1 MDPRLI
7 SGIARS
13 YYWAAEHMQSKLV
26 SLLGAGPTEGVDP
39 SSKNSLQVT
48 NDAQR
53 SPRHSAQGGRFTLTG
68 GQCRVSAAPAQGPEC
83 TRSGPP
89 AEGHPPS
96 CHLNSNGRA
105 TNTKKEA
112 PPGLGLRPKRL
123 SPHPGFWS
131 WPYSSRQSA
140 IGPQP
145 TSECIRTRRGR
156 STGSGCSF
164 TGCCR

>member
-1 MDPRLI
+1 MAPFPRSWSPEYPQALTLFHRGLQTTYLVFKDDAPI
-7 SGIARS
+7 PTLMSEPRPLTSGQHRA
-13 YYWAAEHMQSKLV
+13 
-26 SLLGAGPTEGVDP
+26 
-39 SSKNSLQVT
+39 
-48 NDAQR
+48 
-53 SPRHSAQGGRFTLTG
+53 
-68 GQCRVSAAPAQGPEC
+68 SAAPAQGPEC

-131 WPYSSRQSA
+131 WSYSSRQSA